1 MAKKSFTDNP
11 AEQFI
16 SSIREEKEV
25 PQVEVTYESKMESK
39 KESIEESAP
48 SPANAIAPS
57 KFQVP
62 EGYKLDPRFIEK
74 RTKRVNL
81 LMQPSLYEK
90 IQAKASQE
98 KKSVNDFIHSYM
110 EELLKK

>member
-48 SPANAIAPS
+48 SPANAIDHS
-57 KFQVP
+57 RLQVP
-62 EGYKLDPRFIEK
+62 DGYKLDPRFIEK